1 MQSFDYR
8 LDPPEPW
15 EPPEWALEEIYDL
28 EDRNEFINE
37 RLGDYEA
44 LVDWYDTLEND
55 DLVEWYCNLIAD
67 FEEER
72 YDNQMRIAELSD
84 PKSDVYVSYPEGD

>member
-1 MQSFDYR
+1 M

-15 EPPEWALEEIYDL
+15 EPPEWALNEIYAL

-37 RLGDYEA
+37 KLRDYEA
-44 LVDWYDTLEND
+44 LVDWYDTLEDD
-55 DLVEWYCNLIAD
+55 DLVEWYCNLIGD

-72 YDNQMRIAELSD
+72 YDNQMRIADLSD